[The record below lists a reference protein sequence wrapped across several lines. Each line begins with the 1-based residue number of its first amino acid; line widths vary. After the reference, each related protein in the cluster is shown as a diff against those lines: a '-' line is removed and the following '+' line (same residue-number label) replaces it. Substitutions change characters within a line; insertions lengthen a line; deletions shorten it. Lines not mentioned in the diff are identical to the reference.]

1 MRAVPAQDFA
11 SARHGSGAIEFALL
25 APVLLILVTGCVG
38 LAQLIATQIS
48 VSTAEIGDFCQGARD
63 ELSPFPTAGLQLSIA
78 SVTRAA
84 RSVGFRPRRAGP
96 ARLPADRRGGV
107 ATLTAIAMLPL
118 LLSTGIAI
126 DLARVA
132 QFRIALQGAAD
143 AASLAGAAVYTG
155 TTNAGGATT
164 GYTVAV
170 AASAAVPTTFMSL
183 VVPSVGTSV
192 NAGALNPQIT
202 ITASL
207 GNWKSSAWDAN
218 TIYWYVVPPGG
229 GLPAASALHMVFT
242 NTAPA
247 PKSLPPIT
255 ITAGQSI
262 GFALKNVTGGIHGY
276 GSNQYGGTQGH
287 ANWIYSQLSPPSAQA
302 YPTEPRN
309 CALQVVVATTAN
321 PTPTETPGSCAAATP
336 PNATLN
342 CTQMPGKTV
351 FYFWNDMGGGRDDY
365 DYNDAQYSMT
375 CPAAPSG
382 SSVASATP
390 TNVVLTQ

>member
-1 MRAVPAQDFA
+1 MHAATMSSPA
-11 SARHGSGAIEFALL
+11 
-25 APVLLILVTGCVG
+25 
-38 LAQLIATQIS
+38 IS
-48 VSTAEIGDFCQGARD
+48 SSV
-63 ELSPFPTAGLQLSIA
+63 PTALAGA
-78 SVTRAA
+78 VR
-84 RSVGFRPRRAGP
+84 RRRARAP
-96 ARLPADRRGGV
+96 DLPADRRGGV

-143 AASLAGAAVYTG
+143 SAALAGAAVYTG
-155 TTNAGGATT
+155 TGNAAAAKSVAIAYMTQAEAALPRNDGVSYTVTPDTATDTSGKTT

-192 NAGALNPQIT
+192 NAGALNPEIT

-247 PKSLPPIT
+247 PKSLTPIT

-276 GSNQYGGTQGH
+276 GPNQYGSPQGH
-287 ANWIYSQLSPPSAQA
+287 TNWLYSQLSPPAAQA
-302 YPTEPRN
+302 YPTVARN
-309 CALQVVVATTAN
+309 CALQVVAATAAN
-321 PTPTETPGSCAAATP
+321 PTPTQTPGSCAAATP
-336 PNATLN
+336 ANATLN
-342 CTQMPGKTV
+342 CAQMPGKTV
-351 FYFWNDMGGGRDDY
+351 YYFWNDMGGGRDDF

-375 CPAAPSG
+375 CPASPGG

-390 TNVVLTQ
+390 TGVVLTQ

>member
-1 MRAVPAQDFA
+1 MHAATPSVPAF
-11 SARHGSGAIEFALL
+11 
-25 APVLLILVTGCVG
+25 PVLP
-38 LAQLIATQIS
+38 
-48 VSTAEIGDFCQGARD
+48 
-63 ELSPFPTAGLQLSIA
+63 PFL
-78 SVTRAA
+78 
-84 RSVGFRPRRAGP
+84 RPRRGEP

-118 LLSTGIAI
+118 VLSTGIAI

-143 AASLAGAAVYTG
+143 SAALAGAAVYTG
-155 TTNAGGATT
+155 TGNAAAAKSVAIAYMTQAEAALPHNQGVSYTVTPNTATSANGNTT

-192 NAGALNPQIT
+192 NAGALNPEIT

-229 GLPAASALHMVFT
+229 GLPAASARHMVFT

-247 PKSLPPIT
+247 PKSLAPIT

-276 GSNQYGGTQGH
+276 GSNQYGSAQGH
-287 ANWIYSQLSPPSAQA
+287 TNWIYSQLSPPAAQA
-302 YPTEPRN
+302 YPTVARN
-309 CALQVVVATTAN
+309 CALQVVTATAAN
-321 PTPTETPGSCAAATP
+321 PNPTETPGSCSAATP
-336 PNATLN
+336 ANATLN
-342 CTQMPGKTV
+342 CAQMPGKTV
-351 FYFWNDMGGGRDDY
+351 YYFWNDMGGGRDDF

-375 CPAAPSG
+375 CPASPGG
-382 SSVASATP
+382 SSVASAAP
-390 TNVVLTQ
+390 TGVVLTQ

>member
-1 MRAVPAQDFA
+1 MHAATPADP
-11 SARHGSGAIEFALL
+11 AL
-25 APVLLILVTGCVG
+25 PVLPPFFR
-38 LAQLIATQIS
+38 QR
-48 VSTAEIGDFCQGARD
+48 RD
-63 ELSPFPTAGLQLSIA
+63 
-78 SVTRAA
+78 
-84 RSVGFRPRRAGP
+84 GP
-96 ARLPADRRGGV
+96 ARLPADRHGGV

-118 LLSTGIAI
+118 VLSTGIAI

-143 AASLAGAAVYTG
+143 SAALAGAAVYTSTG
-155 TTNAGGATT
+155 NAAAAKSVAIAYMTQAEAALPRNQGVSYTVIPNTATNATGNTT

-192 NAGALNPQIT
+192 NAGALNPEIT

-229 GLPAASALHMVFT
+229 GLPAAAALHQVFT

-276 GSNQYGGTQGH
+276 GSNQYGSPQGH
-287 ANWIYSQLSPPSAQA
+287 ANWIYSQLSPPSAHA
-302 YPTEPRN
+302 YPTEPHD
-309 CALQVVVATTAN
+309 CSLQVVAATAAN
-321 PTPTETPGSCAAATP
+321 PNPTETPGSCSAATP
-336 PNATLN
+336 LNATLN
-342 CTQMPGKTV
+342 CAQMPGKTV
-351 FYFWNDMGGGRDDY
+351 YYFWNDMGGGRDDL

-375 CPAAPSG
+375 CPGSPGG
-382 SSVASATP
+382 SSVASAAP